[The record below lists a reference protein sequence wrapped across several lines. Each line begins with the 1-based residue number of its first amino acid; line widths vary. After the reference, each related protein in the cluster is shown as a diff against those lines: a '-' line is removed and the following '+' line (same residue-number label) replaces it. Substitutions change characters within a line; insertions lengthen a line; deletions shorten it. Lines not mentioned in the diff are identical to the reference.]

1 MLGIFKSKPK
11 PFFDARENELIVKAI
26 QHCEQNTSGEI
37 RVYIEAKNPLVSP
50 MERAMLI
57 FTGLQMHLTEE
68 RNGVLL
74 YIAHKHKEVALVA
87 DEGIYKKVGQQF
99 WDDEVKKMLDK
110 FKNEKLAE
118 GIRQCVLD
126 VGHVLQESFPYKS
139 DIDKNELPDEIVF
152 GRI

>member
-1 MLGIFKSKPK
+1 MLGIFKPK
-11 PFFDARENELIVKAI
+11 PFFNAEENELIVKAI
-26 QHCEQNTSGEI
+26 QQCEVSTSGEI

-50 MERAMLI
+50 MERARVI
-57 FTGLQMHLTEE
+57 FTGLKMHLTEE
-68 RNGVLL
+68 RNAVLL

-87 DEGIYKKVGQQF
+87 DEGIYKKVGQEF
-99 WDDEVKKMLDK
+99 WDIEVKKMLDK

-126 VGHVLQESFPYKS
+126 VGQVLKESFPYKS

-152 GRI
+152 GSL